1 MRASFKLFRIFGI
14 SVEAHISLLILLGL
28 LVYIFSVTPTP
39 YGFADFPTPYRI
51 ALSFTAAISLFISI
65 MLHELSH
72 SLVARRY
79 GVKVR
84 GIMLF
89 IFGGVAMMEKMP
101 KKPSEEFAV
110 AIAGPAASVGI
121 GVISLALSTIPNTVL
136 SAFFTLFAY
145 FNIILAIFNLIPAFP
160 MDGGRIL
167 RSFLA
172 ERMSY
177 ARATKIAAEVGR
189 ALAVFMAIFGIFYN
203 PWLILIAL
211 FVYMGAS
218 EEERLVLL
226 ENVLGKVK
234 VGDVMTTDVK
244 FVTPDMKV
252 SEVAEMLL
260 KYKHLGYP
268 VVDNGKLV
276 GMITLKDIIN
286 ADPDAR
292 VGDVM
297 SRDVVTVRPEVSA
310 FEALKIMSERG
321 FGRLP
326 VVVDGRVVGIV
337 SRSDLVRVK
346 EILETLEVMG
356 WKKRSW

>member
-14 SVEAHISLLILLGL
+14 NVEVHASLLILLGL
-28 LVYIFSVTPTP
+28 LVYVFSVTPSP
-39 YGFADFPTPYRI
+39 YGFAQFPLLYRI
-51 ALSFTAAISLFISI
+51 VLSFVAAISLFASI
-65 MLHELSH
+65 LVHELSH
-72 SLVARRY
+72 SVVARRY

-110 AIAGPAASVGI
+110 AIAGPAASIGI
-121 GVISLALSTIPNTVL
+121 GTASFLISTVPNPAV

-189 ALAVFMAIFGIFYN
+189 VLAVFMAIFGIFYN

-234 VGDVMTTDVK
+234 VRDIMTTDVK
-244 FVTPDMKV
+244 FVTPEMSV

-268 VVDNGKLV
+268 VIKEGNLV
-276 GMITLKDIIN
+276 GMVTLKDIIN
-286 ADPDAR
+286 ADPDAK
-292 VGDVM
+292 VEDVM
-297 SRDVVTVRPEVSA
+297 SREVVTVSPDTSA
-310 FEALKIMSERG
+310 FEALKIMGDRG

-326 VVVDGRVVGIV
+326 VVEDSRIVGIV
-337 SRSDLVRVK
+337 SRSDLVRVR

-356 WKKRSW
+356 WKKRNW

>member
-1 MRASFKLFRIFGI
+1 MRASFKLFRISGI
-14 SVEAHISLLILLGL
+14 SVEVHISLLILLGL
-28 LVYIFSVTPTP
+28 LVYVFSVTPSP
-39 YGFADFPTPYRI
+39 YGFAEFSVPTRTV
-51 ALSFTAAISLFISI
+51 LSFVAAISLFVSI

-79 GVKVR
+79 GVRVR

-121 GVISLALSTIPNTVL
+121 GAASLIISTIPNPVI
-136 SAFFTLFAY
+136 SSFFTLFAY
-145 FNIILAIFNLIPAFP
+145 FNFILAAFNLIPAFP

-211 FVYMGAS
+211 FIYMGAS

-234 VGDVMTTDVK
+234 VGDVMSRDVK
-244 FVTPDMKV
+244 FVTPEMKV
-252 SEVAEMLL
+252 AEVAEMLL

-268 VVDNGKLV
+268 VIESGELV

-297 SRDVVTVRPEVSA
+297 SRDVITVRPDTSA
-310 FEALKIMSERG
+310 FDALKIMSERG

-326 VVVDGRVVGIV
+326 VVADGRVVGIV

-356 WKKRSW
+356 WKKRS